1 MVLTMSS
8 GSGVGYIRKD
18 RYFFHCQIEKKK
30 KLMCLD
36 FLAPLP
42 LFSVLLG
49 TSVSVSVCAAEE
61 VRERSKEAASGGFW
75 QQLCM
80 VNGIVKEVS
89 GHHKVQP
96 YLHKAP
102 NLTRKS

>member
-1 MVLTMSS
+1 
-8 GSGVGYIRKD
+8 
-18 RYFFHCQIEKKK
+18 
-30 KLMCLD
+30 MCLN
-36 FLAPLP
+36 FVAPLP

-49 TSVSVSVCAAEE
+49 NSVSVPVCAAEE
-61 VRERSKEAASGGFW
+61 VRKAREAASGGFW

-80 VNGIVKEVS
+80 VNNIVKEVS